1 MKEMDRGCKLLDVF
15 AYMCWNNCTVQF
27 RTSGPQIFILETSS
41 AFLSVYQRMDHDV
54 GFGHVSIL
62 SRSQNSF
69 IGLLIAN
76 SHYFDK
82 CIKSS
87 IFFHKCNDL

>member
-15 AYMCWNNCTVQF
+15 AYVCWNNCTVQF

-41 AFLSVYQRMDHDV
+41 AFSSVYHRMDHEA
-54 GFGHVSIL
+54 GFGYEIVL
-62 SRSQNSF
+62 SRSRNSF

-76 SHYFDK
+76 LHYFDK
-82 CIKSS
+82 CIKNS
-87 IFFHKCNDL
+87 IFFL